1 MIIFICLLCLLI
13 KININKCAIFKFEMV
28 IFWFVYYCK
37 NGAFCSGSYNSS
49 FDSQSVD
56 QTGVG
61 ELSDLALQD
70 LICAMHLEFAVC
82 NLPES
87 KRVREATVCINIYG
101 KLVTETEVVDDSK
114 RQDGRKSVRMVTK
127 FVEGV
132 WVVVY

>member
-1 MIIFICLLCLLI
+1 
-13 KININKCAIFKFEMV
+13 
-28 IFWFVYYCK
+28 
-37 NGAFCSGSYNSS
+37 
-49 FDSQSVD
+49 
-56 QTGVG
+56 VG

-127 FVEGV
+127 FVEGI
-132 WVVVY
+132 